1 MELIMPANFFK
12 FSPRSL
18 LAGLAVALTTT
29 ACAPDN
35 FQLGKSKQLDT
46 YLDKIAKNCGA
57 MYINQFQV
65 WVLALDESADPGY
78 QDYFIDQASMLL
90 YGTTTPEQYIADMSG
105 YFDDMSPRGMKT
117 YQCIIAQLPD
127 KAPALPKAYREVMK
141 AAPQVSGND

>member
-1 MELIMPANFFK
+1 MPAK
-12 FSPRSL
+12 MLKVSHRSL
-18 LAGLAVALTTT
+18 LAGLVVALTAT

-35 FQLGKSKQLDT
+35 FQLGKSKQLDA
-46 YLDKIAKNCGA
+46 YLDRISKNCGA
-57 MYINQFQV
+57 MYINEFQV
-65 WVLALDESADPGY
+65 WVLALGEGAEPGY

-117 YQCIIAQLPD
+117 YQCIISQLPQTEP
-127 KAPALPKAYREVMK
+127 KLPKAYREVMK

>member
-1 MELIMPANFFK
+1 MPAK
-12 FSPRSL
+12 ILKVSLRSL
-18 LAGLAVALTTT
+18 LAGLVVALTAT

-35 FQLGKSKQLDT
+35 FQLGKSKQLDA
-46 YLDKIAKNCGA
+46 YLQKISDNCGA

-78 QDYFIDQASMLL
+78 QDFFIDQASMLL
-90 YGTTTPEQYIADMSG
+90 YGTITPEQYIADMSG

-117 YQCIIAQLPD
+117 YQCIIAQLPQQ
-127 KAPALPKAYREVMK
+127 APALPKAYREVMK